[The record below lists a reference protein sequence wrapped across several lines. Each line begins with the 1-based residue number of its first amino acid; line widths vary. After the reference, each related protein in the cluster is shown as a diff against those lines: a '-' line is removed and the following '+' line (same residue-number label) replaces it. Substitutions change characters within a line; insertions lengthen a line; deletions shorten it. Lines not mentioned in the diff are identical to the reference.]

1 VLPSGSCKSNCRT
14 IPEGSVAVVNAG
26 RCKVASILN
35 AGVMEMAG
43 AKETMMVRN
52 LYLKA
57 LCLALLSVSLLS
69 LPALAD
75 DWPTRTVTIVVPFG
89 AGGNTDM
96 MARLAAQDL
105 SEKFGQSFIVEN
117 RPSPGGVLGLREVV
131 QAQPDGYTLLF
142 CAASMITLTSQV
154 QNIEFDPMKQLVPI
168 TNVGTGAQV
177 MAIKRSLPATN
188 LAEFLAYAKANP
200 GKLNFST
207 AGVQNLSEFLPVR
220 LFKLTDVNI
229 VEVPARAEPQAI
241 SDLMAGVTDVYFGNA
256 SSLLPLANNDAIR
269 LIAVSTPKRLAA
281 APDLPT
287 VAETV
292 PDFESTSWNG
302 FLAPVGTPASII
314 TAIRTEVS
322 ALVKRDEVTQR
333 LSKLGIVPGGMNPD
347 DIVAMFQRE
356 HETFAGVIK
365 VMGIQKSN

>member
-1 VLPSGSCKSNCRT
+1 
-14 IPEGSVAVVNAG
+14 
-26 RCKVASILN
+26 
-35 AGVMEMAG
+35 M
-43 AKETMMVRN
+43 
-52 LYLKA
+52 
-57 LCLALLSVSLLS
+57 
-69 LPALAD
+69 
-75 DWPTRTVTIVVPFG
+75 
-89 AGGNTDM
+89 
-96 MARLAAQDL
+96 
-105 SEKFGQSFIVEN
+105 
-117 RPSPGGVLGLREVV
+117 

-177 MAIKRSLPATN
+177 MGIKRSLPATN
-188 LAEFLAYAKANP
+188 LPEFLAYAKANP

>member
-1 VLPSGSCKSNCRT
+1 
-14 IPEGSVAVVNAG
+14 
-26 RCKVASILN
+26 
-35 AGVMEMAG
+35 
-43 AKETMMVRN
+43 MVRN
-52 LYLKA
+52 LHLKL
-57 LCLALLSVSLLS
+57 LCSLLLSVGLLT

-177 MAIKRSLPATN
+177 MGIKRSLPATN
-188 LAEFLAYAKANP
+188 LPEFLAYAKANP

-287 VAETV
+287 VAET
-292 PDFESTSWNG
+292 
-302 FLAPVGTPASII
+302 
-314 TAIRTEVS
+314 
-322 ALVKRDEVTQR
+322 
-333 LSKLGIVPGGMNPD
+333 
-347 DIVAMFQRE
+347 
-356 HETFAGVIK
+356 
-365 VMGIQKSN
+365 

>member
-1 VLPSGSCKSNCRT
+1 
-14 IPEGSVAVVNAG
+14 
-26 RCKVASILN
+26 
-35 AGVMEMAG
+35 
-43 AKETMMVRN
+43 
-52 LYLKA
+52 
-57 LCLALLSVSLLS
+57 
-69 LPALAD
+69 
-75 DWPTRTVTIVVPFG
+75 
-89 AGGNTDM
+89 
-96 MARLAAQDL
+96 
-105 SEKFGQSFIVEN
+105 
-117 RPSPGGVLGLREVV
+117 
-131 QAQPDGYTLLF
+131 
-142 CAASMITLTSQV
+142 
-154 QNIEFDPMKQLVPI
+154 MKQLVPI

-188 LAEFLAYAKANP
+188 LQEFLAHAKANP

-269 LIAVSTPKRLAA
+269 LIAVSTPQRLAA

-302 FLAPVGTPASII
+302 FLAPVGTPASIV
-314 TAIRTEVS
+314 TAIRTEVA
-322 ALVKRDEVTQR
+322 ALVKRDEVAQR
-333 LSKLGIVPGGMNPD
+333 LSKLGIVPGGMNPE

-356 HETFAGVIK
+356 HDTFAGVIK